1 MRFGAESILCSI
13 LAFWTKRIAL
23 PPSFPRLYLLTPF
36 KQVMI
41 SKRNRTIAWQLLSRV
56 RFKRLW
62 LLSFI
67 FLGTRLPWR
76 ELLRIA
82 LIWASV
88 PYYLSAWIFGPSPF
102 DDREIEFHLTFH
114 FIPQTLSARARDL
127 ISPGLS
133 SQGSRTE
140 GSLAEYS
147 HMIHI
152 LSRIK
157 FYNLLTQLECNL
169 N

>member
-1 MRFGAESILCSI
+1 MIRTEQYALQILLLLGKTATPRTDIEAMRFGAERILGLCSI

-41 SKRNRTIAWQLLSRV
+41 SKRNGTIAWRLLSRV

-88 PYYLSAWIFGPSPF
+88 SYYWSAWIHGPSPF

-114 FIPQTLSARARDL
+114 FIPQILSAKGEG
-127 ISPGLS
+127 PNFTGLEFS
-133 SQGSRTE
+133 G
-140 GSLAEYS
+140 
-147 HMIHI
+147 
-152 LSRIK
+152 
-157 FYNLLTQLECNL
+157 
-169 N
+169 